1 MAVGRDQ
8 APVLAVGL
16 VSAAALAYEVLLVR
30 LFAIVH
36 WHHLVAIAIGLALL
50 GYGVSGTFLALWGRR
65 LRPHFAPAF
74 VVNAFLFGLS
84 SALCVGLAQR
94 VPFDP
99 EGLVWDPW
107 QFPRLAA
114 AFLLLALPFFAAANC
129 IALSLTRF
137 PGVIS
142 RLYGVDLLGAGV
154 GAVGV
159 LAVLLLAH
167 PADALLGVAL
177 VGLAIAVLAAWQ
189 LAWRP
194 LAVLVAALLAGG
206 AILVGAR
213 PVVEPAPY
221 KDLARALAVTGA
233 EVERRVHG
241 PAGTLALVR
250 NDTVPLRAADGLSLQ
265 ARSLPPPQRALFIDG
280 EALDT
285 LPVADA
291 GPPDSAFQQYRLS
304 ALPYVLLASP
314 RVAVLN
320 AGGGSGV
327 RQALA
332 LGAAQVVAVEP
343 NPMLHGLLCGEDAVL
358 QPAPCADPRVD
369 WVVQAPRAYLGGV
382 TRRFD
387 LVTLTAAAQGSGL
400 DALAVDFD
408 LTREAIDSYLGHLAP
423 GGLLMI
429 EGPTRVP
436 PRLALRMLATAKA
449 ALEARGGS
457 APQEQLLMLRGWR
470 RFVLLVAPEPLGAAR
485 IEGARD
491 FARSRGFDLVW
502 VPGMDP
508 GEANRFQRLQE
519 PWFQRGAAAI
529 LDLGP
534 ASPETGRFDL
544 APSTDDRPF
553 PRRFTR
559 WPEVWQALAGG
570 DPNQRSQLDL
580 GLVLGGAMLLLVA
593 PLAALLI
600 LLPLFAVRPA
610 PDAAGTTGRG
620 GRLRTF
626 GYFGLVGFAF
636 LFVEIGWI
644 QRLQLFLGHPVYAT
658 SAVLASFL
666 VFAGL
671 GSLWS
676 QRRGAERARGV
687 LWTAVAAIAL
697 LSVLYLLFL
706 PGLLQQA
713 GGLPLPVRLLLVLVL
728 LAPLA
733 FAMGIPFPLG
743 LRGASASDRRLV
755 PWAWGINGFA
765 SVIAAGSTPLLA
777 AEIGFSGLTLLA
789 VAAYLLLPVL
799 HLAGIGEPPGQAAE
813 S

>member
-1 MAVGRDQ
+1 MTAVARVQ

-50 GYGVSGTFLALWGRR
+50 GYGVSGTFLAIWGAR
-65 LRPHFAPAF
+65 LRPYFAPAF
-74 VVNAFLFGLS
+74 VSNAFLFGLS
-84 SALCVGLAQR
+84 SALCAGLAQR
-94 VPFDP
+94 IPFDP
-99 EGLVWDPW
+99 EGLIWDPW

-129 IALSLTRF
+129 IALALTRF

-142 RLYGVDLLGAGV
+142 RLYGVDLLGAGI
-154 GAVGV
+154 GAVGI
-159 LAVLLLAH
+159 LGVLLLLH

-177 VGLAIAVLAAWQ
+177 TGLAIAVLAAWQ

-194 LAVLVAALLAGG
+194 LAVLVAAGLAGA
-206 AILVGAR
+206 AILLGMR

-221 KDLARALAVTGA
+221 KDLARTLAVTGA
-233 EVERRVHG
+233 EVERRMHG
-241 PAGTLALVR
+241 PAGTLTLVR
-250 NDTVPLRAADGLSLQ
+250 NDTVPLRTAEGLSLQ
-265 ARSLPPPQRALFIDG
+265 ARSLPPPQRALFVDG

-291 GPPDSAFQQYRLS
+291 DPADAGFQRYRLS
-304 ALPYVLLASP
+304 ALPYVLLSAP

-320 AGGGSGV
+320 AAAGSDV

-343 NPMLHGLLCGEDAVL
+343 NPMLRELLCGEH
-358 QPAPCADPRVD
+358 PALRPTPCDDPRVD
-369 WVVQAPRAYLGGV
+369 WVVQSPRAYLGAV
-382 TRRFD
+382 SRNFD
-387 LVTLTAAAQGSGL
+387 LVTLTAAAHGSGL

-408 LTREAIDSYLGHLAP
+408 LTREALESYLGHLAP

-429 EGPTRVP
+429 EGPSRVP
-436 PRLALRMLATAKA
+436 PRLALRMLATAQA
-449 ALEARGGS
+449 ALQARGSS
-457 APQEQLLMLRGWR
+457 APHEHLLMLRGWR
-470 RFVLLVAPEPLGAAR
+470 RFVLLVAPEPLGQERIAAAR
-485 IEGARD
+485 E

-502 VPGMDP
+502 LPGMDP

-519 PWFQRGAAAI
+519 PWFERGAAVV
-529 LDLGP
+529 LGLAP
-534 ASPETGRFDL
+534 AGPGSARFDL
-544 APSTDDRPF
+544 DPATDDRPF
-553 PRRFTR
+553 PLRFTR
-559 WPEVWQALAGG
+559 WSEVWQALAGG
-570 DPNQRSQLDL
+570 DPNQRAQLDL
-580 GLVLGGAMLLLVA
+580 GLVLGGALLVLVA

-600 LLPLFAVRPA
+600 LLPLLALRPA
-610 PDAAGTTGRG
+610 GGAADNS

-626 GYFGLVGFAF
+626 GYFGLVGLAF

-658 SAVLASFL
+658 SAVLATFL

-671 GSLWS
+671 GSLYS
-676 QRRGAERARGV
+676 QRRRTERTAGLLWSAVGA
-687 LWTAVAAIAL
+687 I
-697 LSVLYLLFL
+697 SVLSLAYLLFL
-706 PGLLQQA
+706 PDLLQQA
-713 GGLPLPVRLLLVLVL
+713 AAQPLPARLLIVLVV

-733 FAMGIPFPLG
+733 FAMGMPFPLG
-743 LRGASASDRRLV
+743 LRGAGARDPRLV
-755 PWAWGINGFA
+755 PWAWGINGCA
-765 SVIAAGSTPLLA
+765 SVMAAGSTPLLA
-777 AEIGFSGLTLLA
+777 AEIGFSGLTVLA
-789 VAAYLLLPVL
+789 VAAYLLLPLL
-799 HLAGIGEPPGQAAE
+799 HVAGTSGAGGETPE

>member
-1 MAVGRDQ
+1 MTVRRDQ

-65 LRPHFAPAF
+65 LLPHFAPAF
-74 VVNAFLFGLS
+74 VLNAFLFGLS
-84 SALCVGLAQR
+84 SALCAGLAQR
-94 VPFDP
+94 IPFDP
-99 EGLVWDPW
+99 EALIWDPW
-107 QFPRLAA
+107 QFPRLAG
-114 AFLLLALPFFAAANC
+114 AFLLLAVPFFAAANC

-142 RLYGVDLLGAGV
+142 RLYGVDLLGAGL
-154 GAVGV
+154 GAVGI
-159 LAVLLLAH
+159 LGLLLLAH
-167 PADALLGVAL
+167 PADALLGVSL
-177 VGLAIAVLAAWQ
+177 LGLAVAVLAAWQ
-189 LAWRP
+189 LHWRP
-194 LAVLVAALLAGG
+194 RAVLTAAVLAGG
-206 AILVGAR
+206 TIFLAVR

-221 KDLARALAVTGA
+221 KDLARTLAVTGA
-233 EVERRVHG
+233 TVEQRMHG
-241 PAGTLALVR
+241 PAGTLTLVSNTR
-250 NDTVPLRAADGLSLQ
+250 VPLRTAEGLSLQ
-265 ARSLPPPQRALFIDG
+265 TQSLPPPQRALFIDG

-285 LPVADA
+285 IPAAGSGAADY
-291 GPPDSAFQQYRLS
+291 GFQQYRLS
-304 ALPYVLLASP
+304 ALPYVLLSAP

-320 AGGGSGV
+320 AAAGSDV

-332 LGAAQVVAVEP
+332 LGAARVVAVEP
-343 NPMLHGLLCGEDAVL
+343 NPMLHDLLCGEDAVL
-358 QPAPCADPRVD
+358 RPTPCADPRVD

-382 TRRFD
+382 GRSFD

-408 LTREAIDSYLGHLAP
+408 LTREALKSYLGHLAP

-429 EGPTRVP
+429 EGPSRVP
-436 PRLALRMLATAKA
+436 PRLALRMLATAQA
-449 ALEARGGS
+449 ALQARGS
-457 APQEQLLMLRGWR
+457 SVPREQLLMLRGWR
-470 RFVLLVAPEPLGAAR
+470 RFVLLVAPEPLGVERIAA
-485 IEGARD
+485 ARD
-491 FARSRGFDLVW
+491 FAASRGFDLVW
-502 VPGMDP
+502 VPGMEP
-508 GEANRFQRLQE
+508 GEANRFQQLQE

-529 LDLGP
+529 LELTP
-534 ASPETGRFDL
+534 ARPESDRFDL
-544 APSTDDRPF
+544 VPTTDDRPF
-553 PRRFTR
+553 PLRFTR

-570 DPNQRSQLDL
+570 DPNQRAQLDL
-580 GLVLGGAMLLLVA
+580 GLLLGAAMLLLVA

-600 LLPLFAVRPA
+600 LLPLLALPA
-610 PDAAGTTGRG
+610 PGAAAGRSP
-620 GRLRTF
+620 RLRTF

-658 SAVLASFL
+658 SAVLATFL

-676 QRRGAERARGV
+676 QRRGAEHAARL
-687 LWTAVAAIAL
+687 LWAAVAAIGV
-697 LSVLYLLFL
+697 LSLLYLLFL

-713 GGLPLPVRLLLVLVL
+713 AAQPLALRLLLVLLV

-733 FAMGIPFPLG
+733 FAMGMPFPLG
-743 LRGASASDRRLV
+743 LRGTSARDGRLV

-777 AEIGFSGLTLLA
+777 AEIGFSGLTLIA
-789 VAAYLLLPVL
+789 VAAYLLLPLLRV
-799 HLAGIGEPPGQAAE
+799 AGPSGALPQAPE